1 MIFLWNITRILSIQ
15 KLVSKYFLILFIN
28 KINFKNSYRKEKAYM
43 FPKLIINIDKI
54 NEYSTKNEI
63 YILNNKIYEL
73 MKKIKKKEGEVIH
86 IFN

>member
-1 MIFLWNITRILSIQ
+1 
-15 KLVSKYFLILFIN
+15 
-28 KINFKNSYRKEKAYM
+28 M
-43 FPKLIINIDKI
+43 FPKLIINIDKL

-73 MKKIKKKEGEVIH
+73 MKKIKKMEGEGIH

>member
-43 FPKLIINIDKI
+43 FPKLIINIDK
-54 NEYSTKNEI
+54 KNEI
-63 YILNNKIYEL
+63 YKLNNKKKKKK
-73 MKKIKKKEGEVIH
+73 KKIKKMEGEVIH